1 MSTKDFYKAFEDK
14 HRGSRELIKERVQIY
29 LPFIKQ
35 LKKIYPDGF
44 ALDIGCGRGEWL
56 ELLKE
61 HGISAKGIDFDEGM
75 LRACHAL
82 GLDVIQGEGL
92 TYLQAQPDESLML
105 VSAFHVVEHISFEAL
120 QNLVQE
126 ALRVL
131 KPGGI
136 LLLETPNPE
145 NIKVATEN
153 FYLDPTHLKPIP
165 SALLSFLPEFYG
177 FSRTKILRV
186 QESKDLIHQENI
198 NLEQV
203 IEGVSPDYAVIAQK
217 EAEHDILA
225 QFNELFTQNAGLSLT
240 LLANKFERR
249 LQHIEAKA
257 VHAEA
262 QAIQA
267 EEKATRAEAQALQT
281 EANYHLL
288 LNSNS
293 WRVTKPLR
301 LAGKAVRW
309 FLRGVKHW
317 LTFSPSSRPRRIMR
331 KTLIFIKHHI
341 NANPKLK
348 TKILRLLNHFPGIKT
363 KLKSFVQTQYSPDE
377 SFINKYQFEAVIPR
391 TDAINRKNEQ
401 NLSVDDILKR
411 IESEIN
417 KQEKKD
423 D

>member
-35 LKKIYPDGF
+35 LKKIYPNGF

-75 LRACHAL
+75 LSACHAL

-92 TYLQAQPDESLML
+92 SYLQAQPDESLVL

-120 QNLVQE
+120 QSLVQE

-153 FYLDPTHLKPIP
+153 FYLDPTHIKPIP

-203 IEGVSPDYAVIAQK
+203 IEGVSPDYAVVAQK
-217 EAEHDILA
+217 EAEHDILV
-225 QFNELFTQNAGLSLT
+225 QFNELFTQNSGLSLT

-267 EEKATRAEAQALQT
+267 EEKAVRAEAQALQT

-301 LAGKAVRW
+301 LARKAVQW
-309 FLRGVKHW
+309 FLTGAKHW
-317 LTFSPSSRPRRIMR
+317 LTFSPSSRPRRIM
-331 KTLIFIKHHI
+331 KTILISIKNRV
-341 NANPKLK
+341 NAHPKLK
-348 TKILRLLNHFPGIKT
+348 IKLLSILNHFPGIKE
-363 KLKSFVQTQYSPDE
+363 KLKGIAQTRYRPDE
-377 SFINKYQFEAVIPR
+377 SFISKYQFEAVIPR
-391 TDAINRKNEQ
+391 TDNSSDENKQ
-401 NLSVDDILKR
+401 NLNVDDILKR
-411 IESEIN
+411 IESEVQ

-423 D
+423 V